1 MTGLVV
7 GSLTPWVEMICLK
20 NGAAK
25 LRQITAQKNVG
36 KRRYYQSMDFV
47 VSFSSIEHSGL
58 GRYGDPLDPIGDLRE
73 MQKIQCLL
81 KRGGLLFIGL
91 PVGVDAVVFNAH
103 RIYGRLRLAMMF
115 EGFQLLNAFLG
126 NSPDP
131 WEPTAELL
139 NDMGVQYSRTPT
151 FVLRRE

>member
-1 MTGLVV
+1 
-7 GSLTPWVEMICLK
+7 
-20 NGAAK
+20 
-25 LRQITAQKNVG
+25 
-36 KRRYYQSMDFV
+36 MDFV

-115 EGFQLLNAFLG
+115 EEVPSVRPNCKASSLEEHKGF
-126 NSPDP
+126 DP
-131 WEPTAELL
+131 EA
-139 NDMGVQYSRTPT
+139 VQ
-151 FVLRRE
+151 F